1 MLHDLDQKNLHINEL
16 IFLQNPK
23 KPYFLVIHEKFMR
36 SFKIQEK
43 FQKSPMSHFRG
54 KKVYLLTY

>member
-16 IFLQNPK
+16 FFLQNPK

-43 FQKSPMSHFRG
+43 FQKGPMSHFRG